1 VVAVAA
7 LTALYAQRV
16 ADRAAPAGVLRLG
29 T

>member
-1 VVAVAA
+1 V

-16 ADRAAPAGVLRLG
+16 ADRTPPAETLRLG